1 MRYRKSTRL
10 GKLSGE
16 ATRERRGMVAANNA
30 DRQVLKRA
38 SAAGKLHSPVP
49 GVYFRRE
56 LWDALSQNDQLLYT
70 MRALQKLHPAWVFAG
85 TSAAVAHGLSVSYE
99 LLWPIRVAVSR
110 RQYAERGAVARQ
122 IVVGDDSVEKD
133 GVHVTSLA
141 RTTFDCLREMSF
153 ADGLAVADTAL
164 RIGGMTRQELADVLG
179 GMPRNSVGWS
189 HALET
194 AVWADA
200 RAESGGESIARA
212 QMIRLGY
219 EVPRLQVEVNDPL
232 DNKTVYRGDF
242 GWKMADD
249 TWLLGELDGHEKY
262 VNPKMTK
269 GRDAVDVLTDER
281 LRESRISANGTRV
294 MRFSFADVMDEN
306 QFRQILEAYGVPKA
320 QQAPPVD
327 VGERYVPSWRRAG

>member
-70 MRALQKLHPAWVFAG
+70 MRALQKLHPAWVFAS
-85 TSAAVAHGLSVSYE
+85 TSAAVAHGLNVSYA

-110 RQYAERGAVARQ
+110 RQYAAMGNVARQ
-122 IVVGDDSVEKD
+122 IVVGDDPVEQSNLR
-133 GVHVTSLA
+133 VTSLV
-141 RTTFDCLREMSF
+141 RTAFDCMREMSF
-153 ADGLAVADTAL
+153 ADGLAVADSVL
-164 RIGGMTRQELADVLG
+164 RVSGLSCQELMDAFDR
-179 GMPRNSVGWS
+179 MPRNNAGWS
-189 HALET
+189 HALAT
-194 AVWADA
+194 AMWADA

-219 EVPRLQVEVNDPL
+219 EVPELQVEVNDPL
-232 DNKTVYRGDF
+232 DNKKAYRGDF
-242 GWKMADD
+242 GWRMADGS
-249 TWLLGELDGHEKY
+249 WLLGELDGHEKY
-262 VNPKMTK
+262 LNPEMTR
-269 GRDAVDVLTDER
+269 GRDVVSVLSDER

-294 MRFSFADVMDEN
+294 MRFSFADAIDAN
-306 QFRQILEAYGVPKA
+306 RFSQILEAYGVPKA
-320 QQAPPVD
+320 MQAVPVD
-327 VGERYVPSWRRAG
+327 VGKPYVPSCRRSW